1 MEACSTDR
9 ESASLAAIG
18 TPGWRRSLAR
28 RLLTWF
34 DRNARPLPWRQ
45 SRDPYRIWLS
55 EVMLQQTQVATV
67 IGYFERFVAMF
78 PTVAELAAADEQQ
91 VLRLWEGLGYYR
103 RARQLHAAARK
114 VCQEHGGE
122 FPRDPQAVRALPGV
136 GRYTAGAV
144 LSIAFDAREPI
155 LEANTIRVLSRLLA
169 YRGDPRSTE
178 GQRQLWQAATD
189 WLPRKR
195 AGAFNQAL
203 MELGSEVCTP
213 RTPRC
218 GECPVAS
225 LCPTN
230 AAGLQAVIPAAA
242 RKQQFEAVH
251 QAALVVRRA
260 GGRVLLVQRSDKER
274 WAGLW
279 DFPRIVLDD
288 VEKHRRTEHLE
299 AQATALASGAM
310 EGITVELGK
319 QFATLRHGIT
329 RFRITLD
336 CYEAQVTEAL
346 VVERAKPA
354 SATPRRQKP
363 RAQPH
368 QQSAAPTAR
377 WFRLSELDQLPMNVT
392 GRKIAHLLL
401 AQRARRAR

>member
-9 ESASLAAIG
+9 EISGLAAVG

-28 RLLTWF
+28 RLLAWF
-34 DRNARPLPWRQ
+34 DRHARPLPWRQ
-45 SRDPYRIWLS
+45 SRDPYRVWLS

-67 IGYFERFVAMF
+67 IGYFERFVKTF
-78 PTVAELAAADEQQ
+78 PTVADLAAADEQQ

-114 VCQEHGGE
+114 ICQEHAGE

-169 YRGDPRSTE
+169 YRGDPRSTD

-189 WLPRKR
+189 WLPQKR

-203 MELGSEVCTP
+203 MELGSEICTP
-213 RTPRC
+213 REPRC
-218 GECPVAS
+218 GECPVVS

-230 AAGLQAVIPAAA
+230 AAGLQAVIPAAT

-251 QAALVVRRA
+251 QAALVVRRG
-260 GGRVLLVQRSDKER
+260 GGRILLVQRAEKER

-279 DFPRIVLDD
+279 DFPRIVLDE
-288 VEKHRRTEHLE
+288 VESHLRTVHLE
-299 AQATALASGAM
+299 QQAAVLARGALKN
-310 EGITVELGK
+310 ITVELGQ
-319 QFATLRHGIT
+319 QFATLRHGVT

-336 CYEAQVTEAL
+336 CYEAQATE
-346 VVERAKPA
+346 RGKTA
-354 SATPRRQKP
+354 SATPRRGKSSVKQ
-363 RAQPH
+363 H
-368 QQSAAPTAR
+368 QQSEAPTAR
-377 WFRLSELDQLPMNVT
+377 WFRLAELDELPMNVT
-392 GRKIAHLLL
+392 GRKIARLL
-401 AQRARRAR
+401 AARRNGRAR

>member
-1 MEACSTDR
+1 MEACSTEIDAR
-9 ESASLAAIG
+9 IG

-28 RLLTWF
+28 RLLNWF
-34 DRNARPLPWRQ
+34 DLHARPLPWRA
-45 SRDPYRIWLS
+45 SRDPYSIWLS

-67 IGYFERFVAMF
+67 IGYFERFLAAL
-78 PTVAELAAADEQQ
+78 PTVADLAAADEQQ

-114 VCQEHGGE
+114 ICQEYGGE
-122 FPRDPQAVRALPGV
+122 FPRDPLAVRALPGV

-169 YRGDPRSTE
+169 YRGDPRSTD
-178 GQRQLWQAATD
+178 GQRQLWQAAAD

-213 RTPRC
+213 REPHC

-225 LCPTN
+225 LCPTS

-242 RKQQFEAVH
+242 RKQRFEAVH

-260 GGRVLLVQRSDKER
+260 GGGVLLVQRAEKER

-288 VEKHRRTEHLE
+288 VESHARSEYLE
-299 AQATALASGAM
+299 RQAAALASGAM
-310 EGITVELGK
+310 QNITVELGEH
-319 QFATLRHGIT
+319 FATLRHGVT

-336 CYEAQVTEAL
+336 CYEAQVTE
-346 VVERAKPA
+346 RGKQA
-354 SATPRRQKP
+354 SAAAHKSRISHETR
-363 RAQPH
+363 
-368 QQSAAPTAR
+368 QQSAAPTVR
-377 WFRLSELDQLPMNVT
+377 WFRLAELDELPMNVT
-392 GRKIAHLLL
+392 GRKIARLL
-401 AQRARRAR
+401 ASRRT

>member
-1 MEACSTDR
+1 MEACSTEID
-9 ESASLAAIG
+9 AAIG

-28 RLLTWF
+28 RLLAWF
-34 DRNARPLPWRQ
+34 DRHARPLPWRE

-55 EVMLQQTQVATV
+55 EVMLQQTRVATV
-67 IGYFERFVAMF
+67 IGYFERFLAAL
-78 PTVAELAAADEQQ
+78 PTVADLAAADEQQ

-114 VCQEHGGE
+114 ICQEHAGQ
-122 FPRDPQAVRALPGV
+122 FPRDPQAVRNLPGV

-169 YRGDPRSTE
+169 YRGDPRSAE
-178 GQRQLWQAATD
+178 GQRQLWQAAAD
-189 WLPRKR
+189 WLPLKR

-213 RTPRC
+213 REPRC
-218 GECPVAS
+218 GQCPVAR

-260 GGRVLLVQRSDKER
+260 GGRILLVQRAEKER

-288 VEKHRRTEHLE
+288 VEQRLRTEYLE
-299 AQATALASGAM
+299 QQAAAVAGGTMSSGTMSSGTVARV
-310 EGITVELGK
+310 TVELGRH
-319 QFATLRHGIT
+319 FATLRHGVT

-336 CYEAQVTEAL
+336 CYEAL
-346 VVERAKPA
+346 VAERGKPA
-354 SATPRRQKP
+354 SALARKSRTSG
-363 RAQPH
+363 
-368 QQSAAPTAR
+368 QSPPQHEAPTAR
-377 WFRLSELDQLPMNVT
+377 WFRLAELDELPMNVT
-392 GRKIAHLLL
+392 GRKIARLL
-401 AQRARRAR
+401 ASRQT

>member
-1 MEACSTDR
+1 MEACSTEIDA
-9 ESASLAAIG
+9 EIG
-18 TPGWRRSLAR
+18 TPRWRRSLAR
-28 RLLTWF
+28 RLLSWF
-34 DRNARPLPWRQ
+34 DLHARPLPWRA
-45 SRDPYRIWLS
+45 SRDPYRVWLS

-67 IGYFERFVAMF
+67 VGYFERFLAAF
-78 PTVAELAAADEQQ
+78 PTVADLAAADEQQ

-103 RARQLHAAARK
+103 RARQLHAAARTI
-114 VCQEHGGE
+114 CQEHGGE
-122 FPRDPQAVRALPGV
+122 FPRDPQAARSLPGV

-169 YRGDPRSTE
+169 YRGDPRGTD
-178 GQRQLWQAATD
+178 GQRQLWQAAAD

-213 RTPRC
+213 RDPRC
-218 GECPVAS
+218 PQCPVSS

-242 RKQQFEAVH
+242 RKQKFEAVH

-260 GGRVLLVQRSDKER
+260 GGRILLVRRAEKER

-279 DFPRIVLDD
+279 DFPRFVLDD
-288 VEKHRRTEHLE
+288 VEHRLRTEYLE
-299 AQATALASGAM
+299 QQAAAM
-310 EGITVELGK
+310 AGGTVAGVTVELGGH
-319 QFATLRHGIT
+319 FATLRHGVT

-336 CYEAQVTEAL
+336 CYEAL
-346 VVERAKPA
+346 VAERAKAA
-354 SATPRRQKP
+354 SAVARKLQP
-363 RAQPH
+363 RAKSRSQNGTP
-368 QQSAAPTAR
+368 AAR
-377 WFRLSELDQLPMNVT
+377 WFRLAELDELPMNVT
-392 GRKIAHLLL
+392 GRKIVRLL
-401 AQRARRAR
+401 AARRTGRAR